1 MEERIAQLQRSMPE
15 DVDGALIVSEV
26 NRRYYTGF
34 PSSAGTLL
42 VSRREAV
49 LIIDF
54 RYYEAACERISGC
67 RVVLQ
72 DKLGAQL
79 KEAAGAMGIRSLL
92 VESDR
97 VTLRQHRRLDE
108 MLEGV
113 RLVCDD
119 RLADLIS
126 AQRSIK
132 SAEEAAAIRRAQ
144 HISEDAFAKLL
155 EELSP
160 GMTEQEAALRL
171 EFLCRQLGSEGAS
184 FDFIVVSG
192 PNGSRPHGEPGPRP
206 IGRGELI
213 TFDFGAVVEGY
224 HADMTRTVCIGC
236 PDSLSQEI
244 CDVVY
249 KAQRAAIAAVKE
261 GVPCAEVDRAARSV
275 IEAAGYGKC
284 FGHSTGHSVGL
295 EIHEDPAFSPLS
307 KAVCRSGMV
316 LSVEPGIYI
325 EGKTGCR
332 MEDLV
337 LIEPDGCQNLNKTCA
352 NLIIL

>member
-1 MEERIAQLQRSMPE
+1 MKERIALLQQALPG

-26 NRRYYTGF
+26 NRRYFTGF
-34 PSSAGTLL
+34 PSDAGTLL
-42 VSRREAV
+42 ISRREAL

-54 RYYEAACERISGC
+54 RYYEAACEQISGC

-79 KEAAGAMGIRSLL
+79 KEAAGAMGLRSML

-97 VTLRQHRRLDE
+97 VTLRRQRRLDE
-108 MLEGV
+108 LMEGV

-132 SAEEAAAIRRAQ
+132 SEQEVSAITRAQ
-144 HISEDAFAKLL
+144 HISEEAFGRFLQ
-155 EELSP
+155 ELAP

-171 EFLCRQLGSEGAS
+171 EFLCRSLGSEGAS

-192 PNGSRPHGEPGPRP
+192 PNGSRPHGVPGSRP
-206 IGRGELI
+206 MGKGELI

-224 HADMTRTVCIGC
+224 HADMTRTVSMGR
-236 PDSLSQEI
+236 PDSLSLEI
-244 CDVVY
+244 CSVVWQ
-249 KAQRAAIAAVKE
+249 AQQAAIAAARE
-261 GVPCAEVDRAARSV
+261 GEACSAVDRAARRV
-275 IEAAGYGKC
+275 IEDAGYGKC

-295 EIHEDPAFSPLS
+295 EIHEDPSFSPLS

-337 LIEPDGCQNLNKTCA
+337 LIGPEKCHNLNKTCS